1 MGFPIQK
8 FAGQIFFQAEDGIRD
23 QSGDWSSDVCSS
35 DLIDASELIMDI
47 KTNSLYAQMQSM
59 SMEAMGNRLP
69 IGENAMG
76 TPAVSKAGSDF
87 GSMLKDAVNTVNEI
101 QQDAGQKKMAFEM
114 GDRSV
119 TLADTMIASSKAGV
133 AFDATV
139 QVRNKFVEAYK
150 EIMSMPV

>member
-1 MGFPIQK
+1 
-8 FAGQIFFQAEDGIRD
+8 
-23 QSGDWSSDVCSS
+23 
-35 DLIDASELIMDI
+35 MDI

-69 IGENAMG
+69 IGGESGMG
-76 TPAVSKAGSDF
+76 TPAVSKASGDF
-87 GSMLKDAVNTVNEI
+87 GSLLKDAVNSVNDI
-101 QQDAGQKKMAFEM
+101 QKDAGQKKMAFEM

-119 TLADTMIASSKAGV
+119 TLADTMIASSKAGI

>member
-1 MGFPIQK
+1 
-8 FAGQIFFQAEDGIRD
+8 
-23 QSGDWSSDVCSS
+23 
-35 DLIDASELIMDI
+35 MDI

-59 SMEAMGNRLP
+59 SMEAMGNRIP
-69 IGENAMG
+69 TGENGMG

-87 GSMLKDAVNTVNEI
+87 GSMLKDAVNTVNEL
-101 QQDAGQKKMAFEM
+101 QQDAGAKRTAFEM

-119 TLADTMIASSKAGV
+119 TLADTMIAASKSGV

>member
-1 MGFPIQK
+1 ML
-8 FAGQIFFQAEDGIRD
+8 ALTLGITKL
-23 QSGDWSSDVCSS
+23 QEF
-35 DLIDASELIMDI
+35 DASEIAMDI

-59 SMEAMGNRLP
+59 SMEAMGHRLP
-69 IGENAMG
+69 IGGENGMD

-87 GSMLKDAVNTVNEI
+87 GSLLKDAVNSVNEI

-119 TLADTMIASSKAGV
+119 TLADTMIASSKAGI